1 MSSLWRESMDIPTPR
16 SEVRAG
22 RCSGIGLV
30 AVLAAGAGPDEGV
43 AVAVLIVEEV
53 GVDRRVEARVVQLD
67 REVVA
72 ALVGA
77 LRPGGPDLGAAD
89 IDPMAGGVVVGP
101 VGLRDDA
108 DVLGLDAQGD
118 DLALE
123 LAAGLLE
130 GTDVGHVTSPWLFR
144 ARDHR
149 GLDGDLQA
157 GGDRRRTRFRAG
169 AQRRMVAGRVSCLA
183 RNAGSAGRG
192 RKSHRRR
199 CVSGD
204 RGAAV
209 LRPDQAIER
218 PCGPGVEQHPQEKT
232 WPTSRAAHKWSGV
245 PGEEMETLAL
255 RKDGFR
261 TPPPR

>member
-89 IDPMAGGVVVGP
+89 VDPMAGGVVVGA
-101 VGLRDDA
+101 VGLGDDA
-108 DVLGLDAQGD
+108 DALGLDAQGD

-130 GTDVGHVTSPWLFR
+130 GTDVSHVASPCAFEP
-144 ARDHR
+144 ATT
-149 GLDGDLQA
+149 A
-157 GGDRRRTRFRAG
+157 AS
-169 AQRRMVAGRVSCLA
+169 MVIG
-183 RNAGSAGRG
+183 
-192 RKSHRRR
+192 K
-199 CVSGD
+199 
-204 RGAAV
+204 
-209 LRPDQAIER
+209 PKAI
-218 PCGPGVEQHPQEKT
+218 
-232 WPTSRAAHKWSGV
+232 
-245 PGEEMETLAL
+245 
-255 RKDGFR
+255 
-261 TPPPR
+261 

>member
-1 MSSLWRESMDIPTPR
+1 MRNPR
-16 SEVRAG
+16 PEFRAG
-22 RCSGIGLV
+22 RCSGFGSV
-30 AVLAAGAGPDEGV
+30 SVLPAGAGPDEGV
-43 AVAVLIVEEV
+43 AVAVLVVEEV
-53 GVDRRVEARVVQLD
+53 GVDRRVKARVVQLD

-89 IDPMAGGVVVGP
+89 VDPMAGGVVVGA

-108 DVLGLDAQGD
+108 DVLGLDAEGD

-144 ARDHR
+144 ARDPR

-169 AQRRMVAGRVSCLA
+169 AQRRMMAGRPPPSRGLA
-183 RNAGSAGRG
+183 FLPREEWPQARG
-192 RKSHRRR
+192 RKSH
-199 CVSGD
+199 
-204 RGAAV
+204 
-209 LRPDQAIER
+209 
-218 PCGPGVEQHPQEKT
+218 
-232 WPTSRAAHKWSGV
+232 
-245 PGEEMETLAL
+245 
-255 RKDGFR
+255 
-261 TPPPR
+261 